1 MENQLTEM
9 MVKVMDKLS
18 SIESE
23 MTSMKSEM
31 AGLKTE
37 MNTRFDA
44 VDTRLDAVES
54 KLTGVGQHFE
64 ELSKN
69 IQVKDNLTKE
79 LKYITHKVNALD
91 RELFMRTNPQ

>member
-23 MTSMKSEM
+23 MAS
-31 AGLKTE
+31 LKTE

-54 KLTGVGQHFE
+54 KLTGVDQHFE

-69 IQVKDNLTKE
+69 TIQSKNNLMKE
-79 LKYITHKVNALD
+79 LKYITYKINALD

>member
-1 MENQLTEM
+1 MLMETQLTEM
-9 MVKVMDKLS
+9 MGKVMDKLT

-23 MTSMKSEM
+23 MTSMK
-31 AGLKTE
+31 AE

-69 IQVKDNLTKE
+69 TIQVKDNLTKE